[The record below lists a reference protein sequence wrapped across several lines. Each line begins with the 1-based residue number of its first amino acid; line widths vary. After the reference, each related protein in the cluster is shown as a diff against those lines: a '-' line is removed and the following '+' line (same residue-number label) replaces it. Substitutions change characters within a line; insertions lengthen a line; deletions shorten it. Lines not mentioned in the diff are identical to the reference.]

1 MMRKIFKTGNSL
13 VVSLPKDALEYLNL
27 SDGAGVTV
35 ELDQTEKKI
44 IISPTEHPIA
54 ASGID
59 KAFSQQ
65 VDAFIKQYR
74 PALEELAKWPNI

>member
-1 MMRKIFKTGNSL
+1 MIRKKFETGNSM

-44 IISPTEHPIA
+44 IISPAELPLA
-54 ASGID
+54 ASGVD
-59 KAFSQQ
+59 ETFAQQ
-65 VDAFIKQYR
+65 VDIYQSVSTR
-74 PALEELAKWPNI
+74 S